1 MKQGKIKLNNDL
13 FIIFNI
19 HLKHTVV
26 LNIYNNKM
34 WVTIYCILPQI
45 IYVYTHT
52 HYIYVIYII
61 HIIYNIYC
69 NM

>member
-13 FIIFNI
+13 FIMFNI

-34 WVTIYCILPQI
+34 WVTIYGVLPPI
-45 IYVYTHT
+45 IYIYTHPL
-52 HYIYVIYII
+52 YICSIYYK
-61 HIIYNIYC
+61 YNI
-69 NM
+69 